1 MQHTRLALTLVGA
14 FALTGCVSVN
24 QAALNTD
31 TSTKLQG
38 RSVAAS
44 KYATPDFTAM
54 TAGKAAFAILG
65 AVAMIAEG
73 NGIVRDNAIDDPALT
88 IAAGLQSRLGTAKG
102 MTAVTNTAITSKN
115 DLPSVIASNPGAD
128 YVLDVQTLNWSF
140 LYFPT
145 NWTHYRV
152 MYTARVRLIDAASKT
167 VVAESGCKSVPSDDK
182 NAPTYDELLADKAA
196 LLKSHLAKA
205 AAECVDQVARET
217 LKV

>member
-1 MQHTRLALTLVGA
+1 MQHPRLTLTLAAA

-24 QAALNTD
+24 QAPLTAD
-31 TSTKLQG
+31 SSTKLQS
-38 RSVAAS
+38 RSVVSS

-73 NGIVRDNAIDDPALT
+73 NAIVRDNAIDDPALS
-88 IAAGLQSRLGTAKG
+88 IAADLQTRLGTAKG
-102 MTAVTNTAITSKN
+102 MTAITGSAITSKN

-128 YVLDVQTLNWSF
+128 YVLDVQTTNWSF

-152 MYTARVRLIDAASKT
+152 MYSARVRLIDAATKT
-167 VVAESGCKSVPSDDK
+167 VVAEAGCRSVPSDDK

-205 AAECVDQVARET
+205 AAECVDQVARDT